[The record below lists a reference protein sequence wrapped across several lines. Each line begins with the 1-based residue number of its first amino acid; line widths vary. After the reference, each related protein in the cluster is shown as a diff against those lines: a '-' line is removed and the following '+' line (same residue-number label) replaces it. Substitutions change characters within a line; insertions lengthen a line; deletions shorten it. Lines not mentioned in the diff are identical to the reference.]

1 MDRGIRIKGQV
12 CLSQVREVVLW
23 TGQGEGIAD
32 G

>member
-23 TGQGEGIAD
+23 NGLLGKVKV
-32 G
+32 